1 MANFDD
7 YKIFYYV
14 ATCKNMTRAA
24 EKLYMSQPALT
35 KAIQRLENELSL
47 KLFLRSQKGVELT
60 SEGKTVF
67 RMIAPACESIIES
80 EKLLMSDQMISDDH
94 VSISSNYYVVN
105 TYIADV
111 VMMFKE
117 RYPNVTV
124 DIDCESSEHKR
135 LYVEQ
140 NLRDIFVDYN
150 DLWLTTEDIKSYRLD
165 VSVLTTIQDG
175 FFVGEGL
182 FHLADREVS
191 LTELAEYPVILSTR
205 EYWEKQK
212 YAEIFERLGKQL
224 KVLQADGYALR
235 KRYAKEGF
243 GIMITMQDH
252 AAELVDRGEWRQLRV
267 KEPIP
272 ARELA
277 MITRP
282 RNEMS
287 KAACAFYDCML
298 EYFRM
303 K

>member
-67 RMIAPACESIIES
+67 RMIAPACESIIDT
-80 EKLLMSDQMISDDH
+80 EKLLMSDQLISDDH

-117 RYPNVTV
+117 RYPNVKV

-150 DLWLTTEDIKSYRLD
+150 DLWLTGEDVKSYKLD
-165 VSVLTTIQDG
+165 VNVLTTIQDG
-175 FFVGEGL
+175 IFVGEGL

-212 YAEIFERLGKQL
+212 YAEIFERMGKQL
-224 KVLQADGYALR
+224 KILQADGYALR

-243 GIMITMQDH
+243 GILITMQDH
-252 AAELVDRGEWRQLRV
+252 ASGLVDTGEWRQLQV
-267 KEPIP
+267 QEPLP

-282 RNEMS
+282 KSEMS